1 MIMKE
6 IFILLLNLYLVF
18 SVQAIRESIPM
29 KSLSCYN
36 DYNSQVTCTW
46 MEHSEAHALVGMI
59 LYQRDNI
66 IKENKEMLC
75 KHQTENYLHEAPDS
89 YVRWVCRNTTQIF
102 GIGVDNIYSFK
113 PNKML
118 QAELNV
124 DLFQN
129 VQTLPPH
136 NLSVS
141 LVRSGDFL
149 LTWTAADGSQG
160 LGNALDYE
168 VTYKREWE
176 SWEKAAS
183 LLLSNTTHCPL
194 SHKDLV
200 PGSSYVA
207 RVRARPGRDSGFSGQ
222 YSEWS
227 TEVLWETPEGSVGQS
242 GAVQGWACWLRS
254 QTFPVTQLALIF
266 SEGGLQPRNLR
277 CLFNGADRL
286 MCSWEVKKAIITS
299 VLFGLFFR
307 ATPISV
313 EEECS
318 PVHEKALPHVPY
330 VVQSCEIPVSN
341 SSSQSQ
347 YHVSVRAKMEE
358 KLIEAYKNIKVL
370 PPANVSV
377 TATGNQEYE
386 LRWTK
391 HTLQY
396 GFIKQRYQVE
406 YWKNNQYE
414 KTRQNLN
421 ISNDEPPFIF
431 TLQMLAASTEY
442 RGKMRARVNTP
453 LDYEGPW
460 SEWSEEFTWKTENAL
475 PPVLLPVM
483 LPALIIIVLIVAYC
497 SYKYFLRKKQMWE
510 EKIPNPSKSLLI
522 QSYLGKVH
530 LGNWPTSSQ
539 LDFNKYNLSEKMEQ
553 ASFLQVVDR
562 QMKTLA
568 ESPEGQAKKTDV
580 SPVALEPQNSYH
592 ALNESEHAP
601 VVCSS
606 QIAGHSFPVSRRNS
620 ADASIPSRTAIT
632 CFAFNGPYLYS
643 PVMSSQPDM
652 HQTLEGDPVGLRE
665 KSVSLQYVTLP
676 KEDWPQAPQR
686 QEQPGP
692 GPPQPFL
699 LPDQKEMMQHLNDEK
714 EVSAIPPACGKGT
727 NVRTEEQKSP
737 NAPSCITSPKQCP
750 LEYITTESLSLPS
763 ASDSTHPPRVTAGE
777 LPCDTQ
783 EPQPAS
789 DHSCHEFSPGKT
801 GVMVPVS
808 GQAPTSS
815 PEFHLDTFG
824 DYLTVPLGLH
834 GHSEPTKIS
843 LPVLQ
848 KGNDLPRKQ
857 PLSEGNLVVLNP
869 DSTEPVFL
877 CQVGDYCFHSLK
889 SSVKMDISQEDHQ
902 VKKPSEGKTTPGKP
916 VSDDESI
923 TGKEKDVSNMQ
934 AIQLF
939 KNLKSDDYFSWQQSL
954 RITEI
959 C

>member
-1 MIMKE
+1 MNMKE
-6 IFILLLNLYLVF
+6 IFILLVNLYFVF
-18 SVQAIRESIPM
+18 SVQAIRESVPM

-36 DYNSQVTCTW
+36 DYISQVTCTW
-46 MEHSEAHALVGMI
+46 MENLEAHVLVGMS
-59 LYQRDNI
+59 LYQMDNTI
-66 IKENKEMLC
+66 TENKMLC
-75 KHQTENYLHEAPDS
+75 KRQTANDLHEAPDS
-89 YVRWVCRNTTQIF
+89 YVHWVCRNATDNF
-102 GIGVDNIYSFK
+102 GISIANIYSFK

-129 VQTLPPH
+129 VQMLPPQ

-141 LVRSGDFL
+141 LMGSGDFL
-149 LTWTAADGSQG
+149 LTWKVADGTQG
-160 LGNALDYE
+160 LGNAVEYE

-183 LLLSNTTHCPL
+183 LLLSNTTHCHL

-207 RVRARPGRDSGFSGQ
+207 RVRARPGQASGFSGQ

-227 TEVLWETPEGSVGQS
+227 MEASWETP
-242 GAVQGWACWLRS
+242 
-254 QTFPVTQLALIF
+254 
-266 SEGGLQPRNLR
+266 EGGLQPRNLR

-286 MCSWEVKKAIITS
+286 TCSWEVKEAIITS

-307 ATPISV
+307 ATPASL

-318 PVHEKALPHVPY
+318 PVHEKALPHIPY

-347 YHVSVRAKMEE
+347 YHVSVRAKKEE
-358 KLIEAYKNIKVL
+358 KWIETYKNIKVL
-370 PPANVSV
+370 PPVNVSV
-377 TATGNQEYE
+377 TVTENQEYE
-386 LRWTK
+386 LRWIK
-391 HTLQY
+391 HTLRY
-396 GFIKQRYQVE
+396 GFIKQRYEVE

-414 KTRQNLN
+414 KTLQKLN

-431 TLQMLAASTEY
+431 TLQMLASSTKY

-460 SEWSEEFTWKTENAL
+460 SEWSEEFTWKTENVL
-475 PPVLLPVM
+475 PPAVLPVM
-483 LPALIIIVLIVAYC
+483 LPALIIVLLIVAYC
-497 SYKYFLRKKQMWE
+497 SYKYFLRKKQIWE

-522 QSYLGKVH
+522 QSYLKKVH
-530 LGNWPTSSQ
+530 LGNWQTSSQ
-539 LDFNKYNLSEKMEQ
+539 LDFNKYSLSEKMEQ

-562 QMKTLA
+562 QSKTLT
-568 ESPEGQAKKTDV
+568 ESSEGQAKKRDV
-580 SPVALEPQNSYH
+580 SPVALDLQNSYH
-592 ALNESEHAP
+592 ALNEPEHAP

-620 ADASIPSRTAIT
+620 AHASIASQTAVP

-643 PVMSSQPDM
+643 TMMSSQPDI
-652 HQTLEGDPVGLRE
+652 HQTLAVDPVGVRE
-665 KSVSLQYVTLP
+665 KSISLQYVTLP
-676 KEDWPQAPQR
+676 KEDCPQAPQR
-686 QEQPGP
+686 QGQPGADP
-692 GPPQPFL
+692 SQPFL
-699 LPDQKEMMQHLNDEK
+699 LPDQKEMMQHLSDEE
-714 EVSAIPPACGKGT
+714 EVSPAAPVCGKGT
-727 NVRTEEQKSP
+727 DMRNEEQKSP
-737 NAPSCITSPKQCP
+737 KAPSCIRSPQQCP
-750 LEYITTESLSLPS
+750 LEYITTERLLQPP
-763 ASDSTHPPRVTAGE
+763 ASGSSHPPLVTAGE
-777 LPCDTQ
+777 LPCDSR
-783 EPQPAS
+783 EPQPPS
-789 DHSCHEFSPGKT
+789 DHSCHEFSPGKID
-801 GVMVPVS
+801 VMVSVS

-815 PEFHLDTFG
+815 EFHLDTFG

-834 GHSEPTKIS
+834 GHLEPTKIS

-848 KGNDLPRKQ
+848 KENYLPRKQ
-857 PLSEGNLVVLNP
+857 PSSEANLVVLNP

-889 SSVKMDISQEDHQ
+889 SIVKMDNSQEDHQ
-902 VKKPSEGKTTPGKP
+902 VKKPSEGKTTSGKP
-916 VSDDESI
+916 VSDDES
-923 TGKEKDVSNMQ
+923 TAGKEKNVSKMQ

-939 KNLKSDDYFSWQQSL
+939 KNLKSEDYFSWQQSL
-954 RITEI
+954 KITET

>member
-1 MIMKE
+1 MNVKE
-6 IFILLLNLYLVF
+6 ILILLLNLYLVF

-46 MEHSEAHALVGMI
+46 MEHSEAHALAAVI
-59 LYQRDNI
+59 LYRRDNI
-66 IKENKEMLC
+66 IMENKEMLC
-75 KHQTENYLHEAPDS
+75 KRQTENDLHEAPDS
-89 YVRWVCRNTTQIF
+89 YVHWVCRSTTDNF
-102 GIGVDNIYSFK
+102 GIGVDDTYSFK
-113 PNKML
+113 PNKTL

-129 VQTLPPH
+129 VQTLPPQ

-141 LVRSGDFL
+141 LMTSGDFL
-149 LTWTAADGSQG
+149 LTWKAADGSQG
-160 LGNALDYE
+160 LGSALEYE
-168 VTYKREWE
+168 VTYKRVWE

-183 LLLSNTTHCPL
+183 LLLSSTTRCHL

-200 PGSSYVA
+200 PGSSYIA
-207 RVRARPGRDSGFSGQ
+207 RVRARPGQDSGFSGQ
-222 YSEWS
+222 FSEWS
-227 TEVLWETPEGSVGQS
+227 MEVSWETTEGD
-242 GAVQGWACWLRS
+242 
-254 QTFPVTQLALIF
+254 
-266 SEGGLQPRNLR
+266 LQPRNLR

-286 MCSWEVKKAIITS
+286 TCSWEVKKAIITS

-307 ATPISV
+307 STPASV

-318 PVHEKALPHVPY
+318 PVHEKALPHIPY

-347 YHVSVRAKMEE
+347 YHVSVRAKKEE

-370 PPANVSV
+370 PPENVSV
-377 TATGNQEYE
+377 TVTENQEYE
-386 LRWTK
+386 LKWTK
-391 HTLQY
+391 YTLRY

-406 YWKNNQYE
+406 YWRDNQYE
-414 KTRQNLN
+414 KTLQKLDV
-421 ISNDEPPFIF
+421 SNDEPPFVF
-431 TLQMLAASTEY
+431 TPQMLASSTEY

-460 SEWSEEFTWKTENAL
+460 SEWSEEFTWKTQQVL
-475 PPVLLPVM
+475 PPVVLPVT
-483 LPALIIIVLIVAYC
+483 LPALIIALLIVAHC
-497 SYKYFLRKKQMWE
+497 SYKYFLRKRQMWE

-522 QSYLGKVH
+522 QSYLGKVP

-539 LDFNKYNLSEKMEQ
+539 LDFNKCNHSEKMEQ

-562 QMKTLA
+562 QMKSLA
-568 ESPEGQAKKTDV
+568 ECPEGQAKKPDV
-580 SPVALEPQNSYH
+580 SPVALDLQNSYH
-592 ALNESEHAP
+592 ALNESKHAP
-601 VVCSS
+601 VVCPS
-606 QIAGHSFPVSRRNS
+606 QIAGRSFPVSRRNS
-620 ADASIPSRTAIT
+620 ADASIASQKAIS

-643 PVMSSQPDM
+643 SMMSSQPDM
-652 HQTLEGDPVGLRE
+652 HQTLEVHPVGVRE

-676 KEDWPQAPQR
+676 KDNCPQAPQR
-686 QEQPGP
+686 QEQPGA
-692 GPPQPFL
+692 GPPRPFQL
-699 LPDQKEMMQHLNDEK
+699 SHQKEMMQHLSDEK
-714 EVSAIPPACGKGT
+714 QVSPALPDCGKGT

-737 NAPSCITSPKQCP
+737 KALSCTTSPQHCT
-750 LEYITTESLSLPS
+750 LEYITTESLLLPS
-763 ASDSTHPPRVTAGE
+763 ASESARPPLVTAGE
-777 LPCDTQ
+777 LPSDSQ
-783 EPQPAS
+783 EPQPSS

-808 GQAPTSS
+808 GQAPSS
-815 PEFHLDTFG
+815 SGLHLDTFR
-824 DYLTVPLGLH
+824 DYLTVPFGLH

-848 KGNDLPRKQ
+848 KGNNLPRKQ
-857 PLSEGNLVVLNP
+857 PLPEGNLVVLNP
-869 DSTEPVFL
+869 DSMEPVFL

-889 SSVKMDISQEDHQ
+889 SGVKVDVSQEDHQ
-902 VKKPSEGKTTPGKP
+902 VKKPSEDKTTPGKP

-923 TGKEKDVSNMQ
+923 TGKEKDVSKMQ

-954 RITEI
+954 RITET